1 VLNELDKTA
10 QKYIKSVLTNDETS
24 TDEELIELFMR
35 ELHFTR
41 IEASYIIEKRDYYLN
56 KI

>member
-1 VLNELDKTA
+1 MLNELDKTA